1 VTACAPAEWSI
12 SVEAAVVAVADTIV
26 KNVPVIPKVVA
37 SGTPFTV
44 VEYVSVAFVG
54 ANVTP

>member
-1 VTACAPAEWSI
+1 MSDDEAVT
-12 SVEAAVVAVADTIV
+12 AVADSIV

-44 VEYVSVAFVG
+44 DEYVSVAFVG